1 MWSYLFGGSSKSYN
15 NNNNSKSRELTKK
28 AIIELREH
36 INLLDKKQSHL
47 QTQILNSENDAK
59 KYLNKGNRT
68 LAKNCLKRK
77 KIYEQ
82 QLEKLDGQI
91 NSLEQQLFTIET
103 SNLNAETM
111 RAMQQGAK
119 AMKSIHKNMD
129 IDQVDETMD
138 EVREQVQLSEEI
150 SDAISKPLYTA
161 GSLANEVDEDELD
174 QELELLQEE
183 NVHADILKTTTTTAV
198 TNNNH
203 ISSLHDNTHKIDQN
217 ISLPSVPN
225 NNIQSTGKLEEDG
238 ANQSENE
245 SEDEDER
252 ALRELQAEMGL

>member
-1 MWSYLFGGSSKSYN
+1 MWSYLFGGSSKSYG

-183 NVHADILKTTTTTAV
+183 NVHADMLKTAAV
-198 TNNNH
+198 TNNNDH
-203 ISSLHDNTHKIDQN
+203 ISSLRANSAKLEQN

-225 NNIQSTGKLEEDG
+225 SNIQSTNKIIKENGM
-238 ANQSENE
+238 NQSENE

>member
-1 MWSYLFGGSSKSYN
+1 MWSYLFGGSSKSYGC
-15 NNNNSKSRELTKK
+15 NNSKSKELTKK

-59 KYLNKGNRT
+59 NYLSKGNRT

-111 RAMQQGAK
+111 RAMQQGAR

-129 IDQVDETMD
+129 IDKVDETMD

-183 NVHADILKTTTTTAV
+183 NVQNDMLRA
-198 TNNNH
+198 NNV
-203 ISSLHDNTHKIDQN
+203 SSLYDNNTNKLEQN

-225 NNIQSTGKLEEDG
+225 RNIQSTNKIEDSVT
-238 ANQSENE
+238 NQNEDE

>member
-15 NNNNSKSRELTKK
+15 SSNSSKSRELTKK

-183 NVHADILKTTTTTAV
+183 NVHADMLKTSAITD
-198 TNNNH
+198 NNY
-203 ISSLHDNTHKIDQN
+203 ISSLRDNTAKLEQN

-225 NNIQSTGKLEEDG
+225 SNIQSTSRIEE
-238 ANQSENE
+238 NETKQSENE

>member
-1 MWSYLFGGSSKSYN
+1 MWSYLFGKGSGSGSGSG
-15 NNNNSKSRELTKK
+15 NNSKSKDLTKK

-36 INLLDKKQSHL
+36 INLLNKKQSHL
-47 QTQILNSENDAK
+47 QTQILTTENDAK
-59 KYLNKGNRT
+59 QFLTKGNRT
-68 LAKNCLKRK
+68 LAKNSLKRK

-82 QLEKLDGQI
+82 QLDKLDGQI

-138 EVREQVQLSEEI
+138 DVREQVELSEEI
-150 SDAISKPLYTA
+150 SEAISKPLYTA
-161 GSLANEVDEDELD
+161 GSLSNEVDEDQLD
-174 QELELLQEE
+174 EELELLQTEM
-183 NVHADILKTTTTTAV
+183 VSPIAQPQQKQ
-198 TNNNH
+198 
-203 ISSLHDNTHKIDQN
+203 KQN

-225 NNIQSTGKLEEDG
+225 VALPVE
-238 ANQSENE
+238 SEQQQDDKE

>member
-1 MWSYLFGGSSKSYN
+1 MWSYLFGGAGNDNKSN
-15 NNNNSKSRELTKK
+15 KNKDLTKK

-36 INLLDKKQSHL
+36 INLLTKKQSHL
-47 QTQILNSENDAK
+47 QTQIITTENDAK
-59 KYLNKGNRT
+59 RFLNKGNRN
-68 LAKNCLKRK
+68 LAKNSLKRK
-77 KIYEQ
+77 KIYES
-82 QLEKLDGQI
+82 QLDKLDGQI

-138 EVREQVQLSEEI
+138 NVREQVELSEEI
-150 SDAISKPLYTA
+150 SDAISKPLY
-161 GSLANEVDEDELD
+161 LANNNDVDEDELD
-174 QELELLQEE
+174 QELELLQQE
-183 NVHADILKTTTTTAV
+183 NVNNDILLKEQEQ
-198 TNNNH
+198 
-203 ISSLHDNTHKIDQN
+203 KQN

-225 NNIQSTGKLEEDG
+225 NNITTTQQQQQQPVQEEQQQED
-238 ANQSENE
+238 E
-245 SEDEDER
+245 EDEDER

>member
-1 MWSYLFGGSSKSYN
+1 MWSYLFGGNGSN
-15 NNNNSKSRELTKK
+15 GTGAGKSRDLTKK

-47 QTQILNSENDAK
+47 QTQIVNSENDAK
-59 KYLNKGNRT
+59 RFLTKGNRT
-68 LAKNCLKRK
+68 LAKNSLKRK

-82 QLEKLDGQI
+82 QLDKLDGQI

-119 AMKSIHKNMD
+119 AMKSIHKNMN

-138 EVREQVQLSEEI
+138 DVREQVELSEEI
-150 SDAISKPLYTA
+150 SDAISKPLYTS
-161 GSLANEVDEDELD
+161 GSLANDVDEDELD
-174 QELELLQEE
+174 QELELLQQEKVS
-183 NVHADILKTTTTTAV
+183 NDVLK
-198 TNNNH
+198 
-203 ISSLHDNTHKIDQN
+203 QPQQEN
-217 ISLPSVPN
+217 ISLPNVPN
-225 NNIQSTGKLEEDG
+225 VSLSNTTQEEEEEE
-238 ANQSENE
+238 NQ